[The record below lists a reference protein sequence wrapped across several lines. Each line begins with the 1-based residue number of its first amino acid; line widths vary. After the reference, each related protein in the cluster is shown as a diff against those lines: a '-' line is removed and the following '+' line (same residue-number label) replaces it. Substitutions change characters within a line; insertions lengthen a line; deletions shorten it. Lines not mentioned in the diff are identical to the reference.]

1 MIPKK
6 IHYCWFGGN
15 SLSSEVRECIA
26 SWRQFCPDYEI
37 IEWNEKN
44 FDVDCIRYTADAY
57 RDRRWAYVTDYARL
71 KIVYEQGGIYL
82 DTDVELL
89 RPLDPLLE
97 NKVYFGM
104 QRAGEVATGLGFG
117 AEAGAELLR
126 RLMAG
131 YESRAYYGADG
142 RVLAQTCVVTDGAVF
157 SALGLWAEDTVQ
169 QLGEVTIYPV
179 EYFNPKDFETDELTH
194 LTERTYSIH
203 HHHASWHALGDRMM
217 RNKRRRLLKKY
228 GAEEANERFC
238 RWYRRR
244 RHIIALQR
252 CGFSGVMRH
261 LRCRLRGRKGSG

>member
-131 YESRAYYGADG
+131 YESYYDRLSPCNDSIMQFGD
-142 RVLAQTCVVTDGAVF
+142 RVLVAKTNWKGSVEAAVYGF
-157 SALGLWAEDTVQ
+157 AED
-169 QLGEVTIYPV
+169 
-179 EYFNPKDFETDELTH
+179 PKEGLSEIECRL
-194 LTERTYSIH
+194 E
-203 HHHASWHALGDRMM
+203 
-217 RNKRRRLLKKY
+217 LLKISDETYADAGHAIEWCIKN
-228 GAEEANERFC
+228 A
-238 RWYRRR
+238 
-244 RHIIALQR
+244 H
-252 CGFSGVMRH
+252 
-261 LRCRLRGRKGSG
+261 

>member
-26 SWRQFCPDYEI
+26 SWRRFCPDYEI

-117 AEAGAELLR
+117 AGGGAGPLGGRGEGEGGARQRPGGGGGGRQGACADLR
-126 RLMAG
+126 C
-131 YESRAYYGADG
+131 D
-142 RVLAQTCVVTDGAVF
+142 
-157 SALGLWAEDTVQ
+157 
-169 QLGEVTIYPV
+169 
-179 EYFNPKDFETDELTH
+179 
-194 LTERTYSIH
+194 
-203 HHHASWHALGDRMM
+203 
-217 RNKRRRLLKKY
+217 RRR
-228 GAEEANERFC
+228 GVFC
-238 RWYRRR
+238 ARTAGGGYCSAARRG
-244 RHIIALQR
+244 HGL
-252 CGFSGVMRH
+252 S
-261 LRCRLRGRKGSG
+261 CRIF

>member
-15 SLSSEVRECIA
+15 SLSSEVRKCIA
-26 SWRQFCPDYEI
+26 SWRRFCPDYEI

-117 AEAGAELLR
+117 AEAGAE
-126 RLMAG
+126 
-131 YESRAYYGADG
+131 
-142 RVLAQTCVVTDGAVF
+142 
-157 SALGLWAEDTVQ
+157 
-169 QLGEVTIYPV
+169 
-179 EYFNPKDFETDELTH
+179 
-194 LTERTYSIH
+194 
-203 HHHASWHALGDRMM
+203 
-217 RNKRRRLLKKY
+217 
-228 GAEEANERFC
+228 EANERFC

-252 CGFSGVMRH
+252 YGFSGVMRH

>member
-131 YESRAYYGADG
+131 YESRP
-142 RVLAQTCVVTDGAVF
+142 
-157 SALGLWAEDTVQ
+157 AL
-169 QLGEVTIYPV
+169 
-179 EYFNPKDFETDELTH
+179 
-194 LTERTYSIH
+194 
-203 HHHASWHALGDRMM
+203 
-217 RNKRRRLLKKY
+217 
-228 GAEEANERFC
+228 
-238 RWYRRR
+238 
-244 RHIIALQR
+244 
-252 CGFSGVMRH
+252 
-261 LRCRLRGRKGSG
+261 

>member
-131 YESRAYYGADG
+131 YESRAYYGAACADL
-142 RVLAQTCVVTDGAVF
+142 RCD
-157 SALGLWAEDTVQ
+157 
-169 QLGEVTIYPV
+169 
-179 EYFNPKDFETDELTH
+179 
-194 LTERTYSIH
+194 
-203 HHHASWHALGDRMM
+203 
-217 RNKRRRLLKKY
+217 RRR
-228 GAEEANERFC
+228 GVFC
-238 RWYRRR
+238 ARTAGGGYCSAARRG
-244 RHIIALQR
+244 HDL
-252 CGFSGVMRH
+252 S
-261 LRCRLRGRKGSG
+261 CRIFQSKGL